1 MTSLFEPNTQI
12 TGLYPPVV
20 IHGDHAVGFSA
31 PTYEPGLTQ
40 TPIMRSAELLF
51 LTQVEEGAW
60 SITQTITPP
69 PLQDSGGNLIDSAWS
84 LAGMNNGVCAAI
96 VSYQNYGPWLYVY
109 ELGSTGSWVLNYS
122 TEVMGGSVQGISV
135 GPTIIAIKYRPLE

>member
-1 MTSLFEPNTQI
+1 MTSLFEPTAQI
-12 TGLYPPVV
+12 TGLYPPVA

-31 PTYEPGLTQ
+31 PTYQPGLTP

-69 PLQDSGGNLIDSAWS
+69 PKQDESGDLYDSAWQ
-84 LAGMNNGVCAAI
+84 LAGMSQGVCAAI
-96 VSYQNYGPWLYVY
+96 VSYQGGGPWLFVY
-109 ELGSTGSWVLNYS
+109 EIGSNGLWVLNYS
-122 TEVMGGSVQGISV
+122 TQIMGGSVQGISV
-135 GPTIIAIKYRPLE
+135 GPTVIAIKYRPVE